1 MVELALMESVFV
13 PKDLLEN
20 TVTLMPVWIFLA
32 TTTELVFLESVTV
45 PELVS
50 LVNPAISK

>member
-1 MVELALMESVFV
+1 MESVFV

-20 TVTLMPVWIFLA
+20 TVTLKPVRLFLA
-32 TTTELVFLESVTV
+32 TTTELVFLESVIV